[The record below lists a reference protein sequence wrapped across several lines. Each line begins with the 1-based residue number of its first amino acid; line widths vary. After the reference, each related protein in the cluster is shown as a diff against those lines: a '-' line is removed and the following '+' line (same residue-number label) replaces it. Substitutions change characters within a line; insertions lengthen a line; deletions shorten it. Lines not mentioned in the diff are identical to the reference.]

1 MKTRRAV
8 VLLGALSALGFG
20 FGCAGTKEAGKDI
33 GAAIPGVS
41 QHRDGVV
48 VGVQGNVIA
57 VADAEKPN
65 EPAAWF
71 NINADTKVEKDGQRM
86 ELSQLSEGQPVRV
99 SFEPA
104 TGAEKTYK
112 VEVLSGQK
120 ADEVKAKYE
129 SGKGAHEQTPP
140 PPENP

>member
-33 GAAIPGVS
+33 GAAIPGVW
-41 QHRDGVV
+41 QHREGVV
-48 VGVQGNVIA
+48 VGVKGDNVA
-57 VADAEKPN
+57 VADASQPN
-65 EPAAWF
+65 APAAWF
-71 NINADTKVEKDGQRM
+71 AISANTKIERDGQRL
-86 ELSQLSEGQPVRV
+86 EVGQLTEGTAVRV

-104 TGAEKTYK
+104 AGAEKTDK
-112 VEVLSGQK
+112 IEVLSGQK
-120 ADEVKAKYE
+120 AQEV
-129 SGKGAHEQTPP
+129 EQKLQGQHPQPPP